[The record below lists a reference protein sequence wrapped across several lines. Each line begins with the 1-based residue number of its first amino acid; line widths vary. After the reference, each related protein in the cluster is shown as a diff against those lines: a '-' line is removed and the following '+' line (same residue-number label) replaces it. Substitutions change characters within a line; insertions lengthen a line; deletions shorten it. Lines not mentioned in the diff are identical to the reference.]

1 VTTVNNKPN
10 KVFSNMNQTMEPK
23 PKELYEAPTVTDID
37 PVTVNGFA
45 GGGSY
50 EEPENPDG
58 GE

>member
-1 VTTVNNKPN
+1 VNNKPN